1 MASVQQEDF
10 VTIGAAAE
18 AVKVSA
24 QTLRLWEVQGLLE
37 PGRTPG
43 GQRRYSSRDIER
55 ARQVAELRKRY
66 GWNTA
71 AIRTSLAADRPDGAK
86 RAWTANR
93 FRRAR
98 RDRGLSLKDAAARVG
113 ISPAYLS
120 ALERGESEPSSHLI
134 ARIADAYL
142 MPMSGLAEFRAG
154 SSAVVRADERARGV
168 LDGGVTWEEL
178 ARPGHA
184 LEPALLI
191 VPPRQGSGGNYSR
204 PGETFAFMLEGT
216 LVFTL
221 DGEELVVSSGDSI
234 TVEPHVAFAWDNP
247 GETDARV
254 LWVEQLRP
262 DAWEASTAA
271 TKAVRR
277 AHREAQPPPA

>member
-24 QTLRLWEVQGLLE
+24 QTLRLWEEQGLLE

-71 AIRTSLAADRPDGAK
+71 AIRTSLAADRTDGAK
-86 RAWTANR
+86 RAWSANR

-120 ALERGESEPSSHLI
+120 ALERGSPTPISC
-134 ARIADAYL
+134 R
-142 MPMSGLAEFRAG
+142 
-154 SSAVVRADERARGV
+154 
-168 LDGGVTWEEL
+168 
-178 ARPGHA
+178 
-184 LEPALLI
+184 
-191 VPPRQGSGGNYSR
+191 
-204 PGETFAFMLEGT
+204 
-216 LVFTL
+216 
-221 DGEELVVSSGDSI
+221 
-234 TVEPHVAFAWDNP
+234 
-247 GETDARV
+247 
-254 LWVEQLRP
+254 
-262 DAWEASTAA
+262 
-271 TKAVRR
+271 
-277 AHREAQPPPA
+277 

>member
-1 MASVQQEDF
+1 MASVLQEDF

-43 GQRRYSSRDIER
+43 GQRRYSPRDIER

-71 AIRTSLAADRPDGAK
+71 AIRTSLAADRTDGAK

-113 ISPAYLS
+113 ISPGYLS

-191 VPPRQGSGGNYSR
+191 V
-204 PGETFAFMLEGT
+204 T

-221 DGEELVVSSGDSI
+221 DGVELVVSSGDSI